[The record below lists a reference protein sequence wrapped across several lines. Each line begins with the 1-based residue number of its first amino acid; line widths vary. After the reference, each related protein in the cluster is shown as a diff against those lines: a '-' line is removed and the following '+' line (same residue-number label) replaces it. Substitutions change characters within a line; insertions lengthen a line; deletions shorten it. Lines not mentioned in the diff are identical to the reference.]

1 MTIQK
6 EITIGEVVAQN
17 FKAAQVFEQFGLDFC
32 CGGKKSIDAAC
43 SDKGLDPDTV
53 LNELSKLN
61 GGAVKG
67 FDYDSWDL
75 DFLADY
81 IVHNHHSYVTRSLPN
96 ILAHSQKVASVHG
109 TNHPEVLRI
118 ADLFSNIK
126 DDLESHMQKEEKML
140 FPYIKKIVAIK
151 KNHLEMNY
159 PPFGNILNPITVM
172 ENEHEAAGIQLS
184 EINILSNN
192 YTPPEDAC
200 TTFNVLYKELKE
212 FEDDLHIHVHLEN
225 NILFTKAIE
234 LERSLTNTIS
244 L

>member
-1 MTIQK
+1 M
-6 EITIGEVVAQN
+6 
-17 FKAAQVFEQFGLDFC
+17 
-32 CGGKKSIDAAC
+32 
-43 SDKGLDPDTV
+43 
-53 LNELSKLN
+53 
-61 GGAVKG
+61 
-67 FDYDSWDL
+67 
-75 DFLADY
+75 
-81 IVHNHHSYVTRSLPN
+81 
-96 ILAHSQKVASVHG
+96 
-109 TNHPEVLRI
+109 LRI